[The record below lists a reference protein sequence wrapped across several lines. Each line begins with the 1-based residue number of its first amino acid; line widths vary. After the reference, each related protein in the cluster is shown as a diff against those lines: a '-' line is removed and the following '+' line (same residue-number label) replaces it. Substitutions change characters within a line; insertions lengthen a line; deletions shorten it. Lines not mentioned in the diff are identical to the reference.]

1 MAVKE
6 AGTPGVLKM
15 VSCYFSLN
23 LLTKSTIEFCHG
35 DLELSSFRTG
45 EGAGTQERERE
56 RESFD
61 LMVLEY
67 LETSRESFSLF
78 ESSSSSGR

>member
-1 MAVKE
+1 LAKMAVISVPTRYKMTVKE

-56 RESFD
+56 RERD
-61 LMVLEY
+61 LI
-67 LETSRESFSLF
+67 
-78 ESSSSSGR
+78 